1 MESATKSFD
10 DYIEEI
16 EEILNNKIDLSQF
29 LKIVKIEWLTA
40 CYRRFFLRLFFTS
53 LFLLLFLSLYSKP
66 ANEFLTSN
74 IVNSTYA

>member
-29 LKIVKIEWLTA
+29 LKIVKIE
-40 CYRRFFLRLFFTS
+40 
-53 LFLLLFLSLYSKP
+53 
-66 ANEFLTSN
+66 
-74 IVNSTYA
+74 